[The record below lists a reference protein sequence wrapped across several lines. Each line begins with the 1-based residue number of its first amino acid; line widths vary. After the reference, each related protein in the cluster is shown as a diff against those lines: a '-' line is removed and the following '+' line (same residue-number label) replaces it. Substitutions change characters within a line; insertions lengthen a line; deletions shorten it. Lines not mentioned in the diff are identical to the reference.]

1 MSDQVRD
8 LVILVPVLNRPHR
21 VAPLLD
27 SIEAATPTARV
38 FFLGQLYDNAENQA
52 IQREFKRRDSDEGLR
67 ICENLEGG
75 TYAEKINRGC
85 RHPKV
90 REPLIFL
97 GADDLE
103 FEPGWFEAA
112 TARLRDGI
120 EVVGINDLI
129 PRRRN
134 RRQHATH
141 FLMSRMYAELPT
153 IDGGAGPLH
162 TGYFHW
168 CVDDELIATAES
180 RDAYAYA
187 PEARVKHL
195 HPMVG
200 AAEEDSTY
208 RKGRSR
214 SRQDRQTFRSRE
226 ALWA

>member
-1 MSDQVRD
+1 VSQD
-8 LVILVPVLNRPHR
+8 LVILVPVLNRPRR
-21 VAPLLD
+21 VVPLLD
-27 SIEAATPTARV
+27 SIEAATPRARV
-38 FFLGQLYDNAENQA
+38 FFLGQLYDAAENRA
-52 IQREFKRRDSDEGLR
+52 IMREFKRRGSDEGLR
-67 ICENLEGG
+67 ICLNLEGG

-103 FEPGWFEAA
+103 FEPGWFKAA
-112 TARLRDGI
+112 ADRLRDGV

-141 FLMSRMYAELPT
+141 FLMSRSYAERPT
-153 IDGGAGPLH
+153 IDGGQGPLH

-168 CVDDELIATAES
+168 CVDDELIGTASS
-180 RDAYAYA
+180 RNAYAYA

-195 HPMVG
+195 HPMTG
-200 AAEEDSTY
+200 AVKEDSTY

-214 SRQDRQTFRSRE
+214 AAQDRQIFRSRE
-226 ALWA
+226 ELWA